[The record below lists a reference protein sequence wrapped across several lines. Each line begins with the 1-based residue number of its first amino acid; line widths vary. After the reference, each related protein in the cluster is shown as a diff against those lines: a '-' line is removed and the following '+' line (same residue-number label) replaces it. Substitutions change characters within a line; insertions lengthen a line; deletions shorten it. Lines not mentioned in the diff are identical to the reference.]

1 MNTTTPYLTKS
12 RYLDGLRCE
21 KKLWLGCH
29 ERLPYED
36 APPYS
41 ILDFGNRV
49 GRGAWA
55 LFPGGVE
62 VTEKPYEH
70 DAAVATTASLMAGDV
85 PAIFEAAFE
94 FENIRIRVDVLER
107 LKDGWGLREVKSN
120 KEADA
125 KKYHFDDAAV
135 QLYVLEGCG
144 IKVSSVELIHTDGAY
159 RHGEGEI
166 DWQAMLVRADIELQA
181 RDLLCKVKETVP
193 RLFSVLAA
201 AEAPYIYADK
211 TLCKNPYR
219 CDYFDHCMS
228 EKPEGWVGL
237 LHNVRTNKV
246 RELHA
251 SGIDLIVDLPEDL
264 KLSDCQAHA
273 LDCLSTGH
281 TWVSKELP
289 EALAS
294 LGPPAYYMD
303 FETMAPTIPAYPGT
317 NPGQEL
323 PFQWSVHYMDEDSNL
338 GHKAFLATGDINPA
352 REFAETLI
360 GAIDNP
366 DAPVVV
372 YNKTMEGKILKALI
386 KMFPDLSEE
395 LEAIRNAIV
404 DLRDIVRDNVCHPD
418 MIGTRSLVNGTYS
431 IKNVLPILVP
441 HMSYDQLAGVNEGTE
456 ARRVY
461 TAMVFGA
468 YEGRQADDYRQQLL
482 DYCEQD
488 TLAMVEI
495 QRALVALCGQDV
507 TTA

>member
-1 MNTTTPYLTKS
+1 MTKPPYLTKS

-21 KKLWLGCH
+21 KKLWLGWY

-36 APPYS
+36 TPPYS

-49 GRGAWA
+49 GRGAWV

-70 DAAVATTASLMAGDV
+70 DAAVAMTVSLMAGDA

-94 FENIRIRVDVLER
+94 FANIRIRVDVLER
-107 LKDGWGLREVKSN
+107 LDDGWGLREVKSS
-120 KEADA
+120 KKVEA

-144 IKVSSVELIHTDGAY
+144 ITVNSVELIHTNRAY
-159 RHGEGEI
+159 LRGQGEV
-166 DWQAMLVRADIELQA
+166 DWQAMLTRTDIELQA
-181 RDLLCKVKETVP
+181 RDLLSKVKEALP
-193 RLFSVLAA
+193 RLFSVLAKPSV
-201 AEAPYIYADK
+201 PYVHADK
-211 TLCKNPYR
+211 SLCKNPYQ

-251 SGIDLIVDLPEDL
+251 RGIDLIVDLPEDL

-273 LDCLSTGH
+273 LNCLSTGH

-289 EALAS
+289 EVLKY

-303 FETMAPTIPAYPGT
+303 FETMAPTIPAYPDT
-317 NPGQEL
+317 RPGQEL
-323 PFQWSVHYMDEDSNL
+323 PFQWSVHYLAEDSTL
-338 GHKAFLATGDINPA
+338 DHKAFLAKGDTNPA

-360 GAIDNP
+360 NAIDNP

-372 YNKTMEGKILKALI
+372 YNKTMEGKNLKALA
-386 KMFPDLSEE
+386 KMFADLAEE
-395 LEAIRNAIV
+395 LGAIENAIV
-404 DLRDIVRDNVCHPD
+404 DLLDVVRGNYCHPD
-418 MIGTRSLVNGTYS
+418 MIGSRSLVNGTYS

-456 ARRVY
+456 ARRVF
-461 TAMVFGA
+461 TAIVFGA
-468 YEGRQADDYRQQLL
+468 YTGRQADDYRQQLR
-482 DYCEQD
+482 DYCKQD
-488 TLAMVEI
+488 TLAMVEV
-495 QRALVALCGQDV
+495 QRALEAL
-507 TTA
+507 AA